1 VIEFPAS
8 AQQMTLWVNM
18 QSSIIMAEKQEEWI
32 ESDEC
37 VKACG
42 LERMSVGLSTDL
54 LMDSHFTEMLCSSE
68 CLNNC
73 PNLIDL
79 YISLAAGE
87 G

>member
-18 QSSIIMAEKQEEWI
+18 QSSIIMA
-32 ESDEC
+32 
-37 VKACG
+37 
-42 LERMSVGLSTDL
+42 
-54 LMDSHFTEMLCSSE
+54 EMLCSSE